1 MAEPSQT
8 DRAALRSRLSDVFRT
23 DADLTAFCMDYF
35 QEVAERFSTEMSRQ
49 TKLNL
54 LLELRDVPEIHAK
67 IDEQLAKHSRN
78 RGPEADKARTGT
90 VLAAT
95 LFIGLCV
102 VLLVVM
108 ALLSSNINVTPAAAP
123 FRTRIIDPPLPNP
136 PAQKPQVSFV
146 MEVFQPDG
154 TTRVVEPSDILCSG
168 ESFRLS
174 VEVDTPSYLYVAQ
187 GRNGHGQ
194 LLYPPE
200 HGDLVKLLP
209 GRFYNIPENGKLELD
224 TNVGLEQVFLLAS
237 PKPLGPSSI
246 VQLVEQALR
255 SAEPPSSPSSD
266 RSCSQTATKNPV
278 TARKPSTEPVYK
290 EIVLRQNLPRQVLA
304 DTTLV
309 RIPIIHR

>member
-1 MAEPSQT
+1 MAEPSRT
-8 DRAALRSRLSDVFRT
+8 DRAALRARLSDVFRA

-67 IDEQLAKHSRN
+67 IDDHLAKHSRN
-78 RGPEADKARTGT
+78 RGPVAEKARTRT

-108 ALLSSNINVTPAAAP
+108 ALLSSNINLNPAPAP
-123 FRTRIIDPPLPNP
+123 FRMQMMDPPLPNP

-174 VEVDTPSYLYVAQ
+174 VEVDTPSYLYIAQ
-187 GRNGHGQ
+187 GRDGHGE

-200 HGDLVKLLP
+200 HGDPVKLLP
-209 GRFYNIPENGKLELD
+209 GRFYSLPDDAQLELD
-224 TNVGLEQVFLLAS
+224 SHAGLEQIFLLAS
-237 PKPLGPSSI
+237 PMPLGPSSI
-246 VQLVEQALR
+246 VQFVEQALR
-255 SAEPPSSPSSD
+255 SAEPTSSPSSD
-266 RSCSQTATKNPV
+266 RSCSQKASPNAARNPPTV
-278 TARKPSTEPVYK
+278 PVYK
-290 EIVLRQNLPRQVLA
+290 EIVLRQNLPRQMLA
-304 DTTLV
+304 NTTLV
-309 RIPIIHR
+309 RIPIVHR